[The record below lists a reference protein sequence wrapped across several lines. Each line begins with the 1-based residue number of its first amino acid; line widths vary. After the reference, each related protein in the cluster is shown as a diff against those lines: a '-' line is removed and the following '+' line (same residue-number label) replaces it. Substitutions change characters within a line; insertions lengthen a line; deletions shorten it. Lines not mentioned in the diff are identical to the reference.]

1 MNTMHYIGFD
11 IHKKTIAFCEK
22 EIDGTIIE
30 QDTIPSTRNGLRVWA
45 SQRTCS
51 WIGAM
56 EATMFTGWIYDFLL
70 PHATELKVAHPAML
84 KAITAA
90 KNKND
95 RSDAEAI
102 SDLLRCNLLPECYLA
117 PERTRELRRI
127 LRFRNLMVRESTKMK
142 TKTSGILMETG
153 AMYNK
158 QKLHGKKYFEELLDN
173 LEYIPESVIELLKL
187 CRLGVT
193 HFTQIQKQLVKEL
206 ISNSDISK
214 RVELL
219 MTIPGIGE
227 ITALTWVLEIGEVER
242 FTRISRA
249 ISYCGLCSAQSESA
263 GVNKR
268 GPISKKRNKHLQ
280 TALIEAA
287 KLAPLW
293 SPQLAAVYD
302 KELATGNRN
311 KATLAVARK
320 MVSYMLAVDKNQ
332 EVFKVLEVKA
342 A

>member
-1 MNTMHYIGFD
+1 
-11 IHKKTIAFCEK
+11 
-22 EIDGTIIE
+22 
-30 QDTIPSTRNGLRVWA
+30 
-45 SQRTCS
+45 
-51 WIGAM
+51 M

-70 PHATELKVAHPAML
+70 PHAAELKVAHPAML

-95 RSDAEAI
+95 RDDAKAI
-102 SDLLRCNLLPECYLA
+102 SDLLRCDLLPECYMA

-127 LRFRNLMVRESTKMK
+127 LRFRNLMVKESTKMK

-158 QKLHGKKYFEELLDN
+158 QKLHRQKYFEELLDN

-187 CRLGVT
+187 CRLSVT
-193 HFTQIQKQLVKEL
+193 HFTQIQKQLVKGL
-206 ISNSDISK
+206 IANPDISA

-242 FTRISRA
+242 FSRIRRA
-249 ISYCGLCSAQSESA
+249 ISYCGLCSAQDESA

-280 TALIEAA
+280 TVLIEAA
-287 KLAPLW
+287 KLAPRW
-293 SPQLAAVYD
+293 SPQLAAVHD
-302 KELATGNRN
+302 KELATGNCN
-311 KATLAVARK
+311 SATLAVARK
-320 MVSYMLAVDKNQ
+320 MVAYMLAVDKNQ
-332 EVFKVLEVKA
+332 EAFRVMEEKA